1 MIVDIFYILKLL
13 YMFVNELPTYEAL
26 AYSYLT
32 SGNNTFIINFI
43 KQIRSMHDE
52 NNKFFF
58 R

>member
-1 MIVDIFYILKLL
+1 
-13 YMFVNELPTYEAL
+13 MFVNELPTYEAL
-26 AYSYLT
+26 AYSYST